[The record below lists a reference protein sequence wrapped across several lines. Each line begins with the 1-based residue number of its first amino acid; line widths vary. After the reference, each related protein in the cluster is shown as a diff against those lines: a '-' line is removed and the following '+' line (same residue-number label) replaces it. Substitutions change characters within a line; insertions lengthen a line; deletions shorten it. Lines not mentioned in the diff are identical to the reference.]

1 MIASR
6 IVPIGGADMHRYH
19 PELYSSEQAGRAA
32 IWRCGGRAEV
42 WAATRY
48 AAGRWPVSSVRV
60 VYQPAGRGHGLHDVV
75 IPRDRLAEIEAA
87 ARRQFPGGLARW
99 EVRPFSDGRSIE
111 APGEDRFASLQ
122 NIKTGARNALRDP
135 GPAHPAPCRRSVPR
149 PALAP
154 LPIDRAHNFER
165 FPLERL

>member
-6 IVPIGGADMHRYH
+6 IVSIGGADRLA
-19 PELYSSEQAGRAA
+19 PGRVGREQPDRGLELAPIGEQDAPAA
-32 IWRCGGRAEV
+32 RRG
-42 WAATRY
+42 
-48 AAGRWPVSSVRV
+48 PVSSVRV

-135 GPAHPAPCRRSVPR
+135 VPAHPAPPPPIGSSTGAR
-149 PALAP
+149 AP
-154 LPIDRAHNFER
+154 PD
-165 FPLERL
+165 